1 MILVK
6 NSDRVPRK
14 GKVDAAST
22 PPDTTEEAMA
32 STFSSDGVAC
42 LMLNQGRGE
51 EDRTKHNGIE
61 GFIR

>member
-1 MILVK
+1 MIPFK

-22 PPDTTEEAMA
+22 PPDTTEETMT

-51 EDRTKHNGIE
+51 VDKTKHNGIE
-61 GFIR
+61 LFIR